1 MRYLIIGNERGGI
14 AKVLVYAMIAGALY
28 GGYYY
33 FQATPRYALMQ
44 FKKAIV
50 FSDAKTGEKYLDI
63 DRFTN
68 DLPEQMTRGADKE
81 TFKKRIIQEIDAP
94 YEKSIFNSV
103 KKWNTVTVPINI
115 ADNVATVEQDDGTTI
130 ALEKI
135 TERQWII
142 TSIQFQPQDTEK
154 K

>member
-1 MRYLIIGNERGGI
+1 
-14 AKVLVYAMIAGALY
+14 
-28 GGYYY
+28 
-33 FQATPRYALMQ
+33 MQ

-68 DLPEQMTRGADKE
+68 DLPEQITRGADKE

>member
-14 AKVLVYAMIAGALY
+14 AKLLVYAMIAGALY

-68 DLPEQMTRGADKE
+68 DLPEQITRGADKE